1 MRALRFHAKEDVR
14 VEDVEDPTPGPGQ
27 VKLRNGYSGICG
39 SDLHI
44 YYEPEQAGVSLTEPH
59 PVTGSLPP
67 QILGHEFAGEIVELG
82 EGVTAWEVGDRA
94 AVWPVYY
101 DGRCMAC
108 RKGRYN
114 ACELI
119 GFHGITSEGGGMAE
133 FTTVDASMLHELPD
147 SLDFKMGALV
157 EPMSVA
163 WHAVKLGR
171 AEPRQTALISGAG
184 PIGIGVFLALRAMS
198 VDKIIISELSPERRK
213 GIESLGAEHVLDP
226 TSEDLAARV
235 KDVSGGLGADI
246 AFDAAGAGPAVH
258 QAVGALGATGTLVVV
273 ALHAKGFEFNPTSLV
288 MGEKSMLGSLA
299 YMPQDFD
306 DVIAAMA
313 EGKYD
318 ASGWVEVVGLDEAED
333 AIHRLRQGEGMKILV
348 ESR

>member
-1 MRALRFHAKEDVR
+1 MRALRFHAEEDVR
-14 VEDVEDPTPGPGQ
+14 VEDVEEPVPAPGQ

-59 PVTGSLPP
+59 PVTGALPP

-82 EGVTAWEVGDRA
+82 QGVAGWEVGDRA

-101 DGRCMAC
+101 CGRCMAC
-108 RKGRYN
+108 RRGRYN

-119 GFHGITSEGGGMAE
+119 GFHGITSDGGGMAE
-133 FTTVDASMLHELPD
+133 FTTVDASMLHRLPE
-147 SLDFKMGALV
+147 SLDLKMGALV

-163 WHAVKLGR
+163 WHAVKLGG
-171 AEPRQTALISGAG
+171 AEPGQTALIAGAG
-184 PIGIGVFLALRAMS
+184 PIGIGVYLALRANG
-198 VDKIIISELSPERRK
+198 VDRIVVSELSPERRK

-226 TSEDLAARV
+226 TSDDLVARV
-235 KDVSGGLGADI
+235 KEVSGGLGAHL
-246 AFDAAGAGPAVH
+246 AFDAAGAGPVVQ
-258 QAVGALGATGTLVVV
+258 QALGALGATGILVVV
-273 ALHAKGFEFNPTSLV
+273 ALHAKGSDFNPTSLV

-306 DVIAAMA
+306 DVITAMD
-313 EGKYD
+313 EGRYD
-318 ASGWVEVVGLDEAED
+318 ASGWVDVIGLDEVDD
-333 AIHRLRQGEGMKILV
+333 AIHRLREGEGMKILV

>member
-1 MRALRFHAKEDVR
+1 MRALRFHGKEDVR
-14 VEDVEDPTPGPGQ
+14 VEDVDEPSPRPGQ

-59 PVTGSLPP
+59 PVTGSMPP

-82 EGVTAWEVGDRA
+82 DGVAGWEVGDRA

-101 DGRCMAC
+101 CGQCMAC
-108 RKGRYN
+108 RKSRYN

-119 GFHGITSEGGGMAE
+119 GFHGITSHGGGMAE
-133 FTTVDASMLHELPD
+133 FTTVDVSMLHRLPE
-147 SLDFKMGALV
+147 SLDFKLGALV

-171 AEPRQTALISGAG
+171 AEPGQTAVIAGAG
-184 PIGIGVFLALRAMS
+184 PIGIGLFLALRANG
-198 VDKIIISELSPERRK
+198 VEKVVVSEPSPERRK
-213 GIESLGAEHVLDP
+213 GIENLGGEHVVDP
-226 TSEDLAARV
+226 TSDDLLARV
-235 KDVSGGLGADI
+235 KDVSGGLGADV
-246 AFDAAGAGPAVH
+246 AFDAAGAGPVVQ
-258 QAVGALGATGTLVVV
+258 QALGALGATGTLVVV
-273 ALHAKGFEFNPTSLV
+273 ALHAKGFEFNPISVV

-306 DVIAAMA
+306 DVIEAMD

-318 ASGWVEVVGLDEAED
+318 PSGWVDVVGLDEAEN
-333 AIHRLRQGEGMKILV
+333 AIHRLREGEGMKILV